1 MAEQIEITKSEYIVM
16 ELGEVYRLA
25 QAELQKAIASPDAS
39 DMMEAMR
46 LIVIVK
52 LLGATM
58 QAIGTMG

>member
-1 MAEQIEITKSEYIVM
+1 MAEQIEVTQAEYIVM
-16 ELGEVYRLA
+16 ELGELHRMA
-25 QAELQKAIASPDAS
+25 QAELQKAMASPDAS

-46 LIVIVK
+46 LMVIVK